1 MKAQI
6 EFPDF
11 VNILTALITIAE
23 TLKEISSK
31 LDAEKHSDYSEWLT
45 ASDFCKKYHISR
57 PTLYKRV
64 KQGIIEACNLGG
76 DVNRY
81 RMKGTN

>member
-6 EFPDF
+6 EIPDF
-11 VNILTALITIAE
+11 ANISATLVTIAE
-23 TLKEISSK
+23 TLKEISNK
-31 LDAEKHSDYSEWLT
+31 LEAGKRSDYSEWLT
-45 ASDFCKKYHISR
+45 ASSFCKKYNISR

-64 KQGIIEACNLGG
+64 KQGIIEVCNFGG

-81 RMKGTN
+81 RMKGDN